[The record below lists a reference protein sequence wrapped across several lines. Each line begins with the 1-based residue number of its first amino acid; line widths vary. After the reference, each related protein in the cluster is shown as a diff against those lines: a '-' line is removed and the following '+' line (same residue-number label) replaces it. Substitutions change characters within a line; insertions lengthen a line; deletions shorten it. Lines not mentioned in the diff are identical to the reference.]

1 MTTKRNAHR
10 NKTNRILSFAGT
22 IGLLGFTIIQL
33 PTLADQLDELR
44 RQSVHQSELANGSAR
59 SDRCTKLI
67 EQRQLVQSKIDQ
79 LDAAMITSE
88 EMAAVQ
94 TELMELARRSGC
106 RLRKAT
112 MQAGSRETWELE
124 KDPTEEED
132 DEYDSEESPY
142 TLGTELISLSLTGTL
157 EQVSSFLTELHEKP
171 WLMTIAQINLA
182 HSPDE
187 EETLIVEA
195 SLTFYRLTKKTTQ
208 EEFVQ
213 WRDGS
218 RAGKIQ

>member
-1 MTTKRNAHR
+1 MTKRNTGR
-10 NKTNRILSFAGT
+10 DKTNRILSLAGT
-22 IGLLGFTIIQL
+22 IGLLAFTVIQL

-44 RQSVHQSELANGSAR
+44 RQAAHQNELESGLVR
-59 SDRCTKLI
+59 SDRCAKLI
-67 EQRQLVQSKIDQ
+67 EQQREVQEEIEKFE
-79 LDAAMITSE
+79 LAMVTSD

-112 MQAGSRETWELE
+112 MQAGSHETWELE
-124 KDPTEEED
+124 RDPTEEED

-171 WLMTIAQINLA
+171 WLMTIPQINFA
-182 HSPDE
+182 QSPDE
-187 EETLIVEA
+187 EETLVVEA
-195 SLTFYRLTKKTTQ
+195 TLTYYRLTKNKPHD
-208 EEFVQ
+208 EFVQ

-218 RAGKIQ
+218 RAGQIQ